1 VTRRTGILAT
11 FVSVAVAGCTTTQPQ
26 GTLAELASVQPD
38 VEEIYLED
46 GLERAAE
53 SYRRYLE
60 ETAESERTPEAMRRL
75 ADLQIE
81 QAYGV
86 IGSGEVVEV
95 SAAAAAAASKP
106 VEAPAVSKPE
116 AVDLPAPESAAPM
129 APARTSA
136 AVSPAVAPTESDR
149 DFEQRASQRQ
159 EFLGDVSMD
168 DDPLTGA
175 GGEPIPAGPREAIA
189 TYRKI
194 LDTYPNYER
203 NDQVL
208 YQMSRAYDEIGDPDE
223 AMQVMDRLVAEYP
236 HSKYIDEVHFRRGE
250 YYFVRKKYRDAESA
264 YGAIISMGSTS
275 SYYELGLYKLGWALY
290 KQEFYEEALHQ
301 YMAMLDHRQSI
312 GYDFDESYE
321 ENDEHRVADTF
332 RVVSLSFS
340 NLGGPEVVD
349 EYFAENGQRTY
360 ADKIYGNLGEFYFG
374 KLRYEDAASVYKS
387 FINRNPYH
395 RVSPHFSMR
404 IVEIYGEAG
413 FPKLVVESK
422 KEFATR
428 YAVDAEYWHRFD
440 IENAPEVVEFLKT
453 NLNDLANHYHA
464 LYQEEAF
471 LDEQPQNFA
480 EASRWYRQ
488 FLYSFPSDN
497 DTPQVNYQLADLL
510 LENENF
516 NAAAVEYERT
526 AYEYDTHEQASAAG
540 YAAIYAYRE
549 DQKEAT
555 GARVLEVK
563 QATVASSLR
572 FAETFPG
579 HEQAPVVLG
588 AAADDLYEMK
598 DFPLAIDS
606 AQKLIDRYPDANRE
620 LLRSAWVVVAHSSI
634 DIAEYQAAENA
645 YKNVLALT
653 PPDHESR
660 PDVIDGLAASIYKQG
675 EQANLLEDYR
685 AAANHFLRIKELAP
699 TSDIRSIAEYDA
711 AAALMKLEDWTMA
724 SDVLEEFRS
733 THPEH
738 DLNTEATKQLAHIYR
753 EDGQTA
759 RSAAEHERIA
769 AEATDPE
776 LAREALLTAAEL
788 YDQVSVLDDTV
799 RVYQQYVNEYPRPLD
814 LAMEARNRLS
824 EIFKAEL
831 DYERYYAQLNDIVD
845 ADREAGTDRTDR
857 SRYLAAKAALVLAEQ
872 SFKRFADLE
881 LVQPFEESLAEKQ
894 LRMDVA
900 MASFEA
906 LVDYEVAE
914 VTAAATFYLA
924 EIYYRFSVSLIES
937 ERPGGLSEAE
947 KVDYEMVIEE
957 EAYPFEERAIS
968 VHEENFELLSV
979 GVYNAWVQKSLDKLA
994 VLMPGRYA
1002 KNEISGGFV
1011 GSIDQYAYRMPIAP
1025 EIDMAAE
1032 DGNDIS
1038 GGGDDEGSLEATAQ
1052 MTDGLAPAKD

>member
-1 VTRRTGILAT
+1 VIRRTGFLLCAA
-11 FVSVAVAGCTTTQPQ
+11 SAGLAGCATTQPQ

-38 VEEIYLED
+38 VEEVYLED

-60 ETAESERTPEAMRRL
+60 ETSESARTPEAMRRL

-95 SAAAAAAASKP
+95 AAAAAAASKP
-106 VEAPAVSKPE
+106 SSAPEMAAPQSATPL
-116 AVDLPAPESAAPM
+116 ARTDPAPSVATPAEPDESE
-129 APARTSA
+129 R
-136 AVSPAVAPTESDR
+136 E
-149 DFEQRASQRQ
+149 FEQRASQRQ
-159 EFLGDVSMD
+159 DLLSDVPAD
-168 DDPLTGA
+168 DDLLTGA
-175 GGEPIPAGPREAIA
+175 GGEPIPAGPREAIE

-194 LDTYPNYER
+194 LETYPNYER

-208 YQMSRAYDEIGDPDE
+208 YQMSRAYDEIGQPDE
-223 AMQVMDRLVAEYP
+223 AMKVMDRLVAEYP
-236 HSKYIDEVHFRRGE
+236 YSRYIDEVHFRRGE
-250 YYFVRKKYRDAESA
+250 YYFVRKKYMDAESA
-264 YGAIISMGSTS
+264 YGAIITMGSTS
-275 SYYELGLYKLGWALY
+275 SYYELALYKLGWALY

-301 YMAMLDHRQSI
+301 YMAMLDYRESI
-312 GYDFDESYE
+312 GYDFDEAYE
-321 ENDEHRVADTF
+321 ENEEHRVADTF

-349 EYFAENGQRTY
+349 EYFSDYGHRSY
-360 ADKIYGNLGEFYFG
+360 ADKIYGNLGEFYFS

-387 FINRNPYH
+387 FINHNPYH

-440 IENAPEVVEFLKT
+440 IEDSPEVVGFLKT
-453 NLNDLANHYHA
+453 NLTDLANHYHA
-464 LYQEEAF
+464 LYQEPAF
-471 LDEQPQNFA
+471 EDEKPQSFA
-480 EASRWYRQ
+480 EAQRWYGQ
-488 FLYSFPSDN
+488 FLYSFPSDE
-497 DTPQVNYQLADLL
+497 DTPKVNYQLADLL
-510 LENENF
+510 LENRNF
-516 NAAAVEYERT
+516 GEAALQYERT
-526 AYEYDTHEQASAAG
+526 AYEYGTHEQASAAG

-549 DQKEAT
+549 DLKVAT
-555 GARVLEVK
+555 GARTLEVK
-563 QATVASSLR
+563 QATVDSSLR
-572 FAETFPG
+572 FAETFPE

-598 DFPLAIDS
+598 NFPLAIDS
-606 AQKLIDRYPDANRE
+606 AQKLIDRYPGSDSE
-620 LLRSAWVVVAHSSI
+620 LLRSAWAVVAHSSI
-634 DIAEYQAAENA
+634 DLAEYQDAENA

-660 PDVIDGLAASIYKQG
+660 AAVIDGLAASIYKQG

-685 AAANHFLRIKELAP
+685 AAANHFLRIKQLAP

-724 SDVLEEFRS
+724 SGVLEEFRS

-738 DLNTEATKQLAHIYR
+738 ELNAEATKQLAYIYR

-769 AEATDPE
+769 AEATDPV
-776 LAREALLTAAEL
+776 LSREALLTAAEM
-788 YDQVSVLDDTV
+788 YDEVNVLDDAV
-799 RVYQQYVNEYPRPLD
+799 RVYEQYVNEYPRPLD
-814 LAMEARNRLS
+814 FAMEARNRLS
-824 EIFKAEL
+824 EIFKADL
-831 DYERYYAQLNDIVD
+831 DYERYYTQLNDIID
-845 ADREAGTDRTDR
+845 ADREAGADRTDR

-872 SFKRFADLE
+872 SYKRFADLK
-881 LVQPFEESLAEKQ
+881 LVQPFEDSLAEKQ

-924 EIYYRFSVSLIES
+924 EIYFEFSAALLDS
-937 ERPGGLSEAE
+937 ERPDGLSEAE

-979 GVYNAWVQKSLDKLA
+979 GVYNPWVQKSLDKLA

-1011 GSIDQYAYRMPIAP
+1011 GSIDRYAYRMPIAP
-1025 EIDMAAE
+1025 EIDIAAE
-1032 DGNDIS
+1032 GADGD
-1038 GGGDDEGSLEATAQ
+1038 LEATAQ
-1052 MTDGLAPAKD
+1052 MLDGPVPDKD

>member
-1 VTRRTGILAT
+1 MSRHIGSLLGALLAGL
-11 FVSVAVAGCTTTQPQ
+11 AGCTTTTQQ
-26 GTLAELASVQPD
+26 GTLAELEAVQPD
-38 VEEIYLED
+38 VDEVYLED

-60 ETAESERTPEAMRRL
+60 ETPETERTPEAMRRL

-86 IGSGEVVEV
+86 IGNGEIVERPATEARELAV
-95 SAAAAAAASKP
+95 PQSASPLARA
-106 VEAPAVSKPE
+106 E
-116 AVDLPAPESAAPM
+116 PAPSVSVPAGPDES
-129 APARTSA
+129 
-136 AVSPAVAPTESDR
+136 EQ

-159 EFLGDVSMD
+159 ELLGQAPAD
-168 DDPLTGA
+168 DGLLTGA
-175 GGEPIPAGPREAIA
+175 GGEPIPAGPREAIQ

-194 LDTYPNYER
+194 LETYPNYER

-208 YQMSRAYDEIGDPDE
+208 YQMSRAYDEIGQPDE
-223 AMQVMDRLVAEYP
+223 AMKVMDRLVAEYP
-236 HSKYIDEVHFRRGE
+236 YSKYIDEVHFRRGE
-250 YYFVRKKYRDAESA
+250 YYFVRRKYFDAESA
-264 YGAIISMGSTS
+264 YGAIITMGSTS
-275 SYYELGLYKLGWALY
+275 SYYELALYKLGWALY
-290 KQEFYEEALHQ
+290 KQDFYEEALHQ
-301 YMAMLDHRQSI
+301 YMAMLDYRQSI
-312 GYDFDESYE
+312 GYDFNEADDKREG
-321 ENDEHRVADTF
+321 HRVADTF

-349 EYFAENGQRTY
+349 EYFSEHGHRIY
-360 ADKIYGNLGEFYFG
+360 ADKIYGNLGEFYFS

-387 FINRNPYH
+387 FINLNPYH

-428 YAVDAEYWHRFD
+428 YAVDAEYWQRFD
-440 IENAPEVVEFLKT
+440 MADSPEVIGFLKT

-464 LYQEEAF
+464 LYQEEVF
-471 LDEQPQNFA
+471 VEEQPQNFA

-488 FLYSFPSDN
+488 FLYSFPSD
-497 DTPQVNYQLADLL
+497 DETPQVNYQLADLL
-510 LENENF
+510 LENDSF
-516 NAAAVEYERT
+516 GDAAREYERT

-549 DQKEAT
+549 DLKLAT
-555 GARVLEVK
+555 GARTLEVK
-563 QATVASSLR
+563 QATVDSSLR
-572 FAETFPG
+572 FAETFPD

-588 AAADDLYEMK
+588 AAADDLYAMK
-598 DFPLAIDS
+598 NFPVAIDS
-606 AQKLIDRYPDANRE
+606 AQKLIDRYPGADSE
-620 LLRSAWVVVAHSSI
+620 LLRSAWAVIAHSSI
-634 DIAEYQAAENA
+634 DLAEYPDAENA
-645 YKNVLALT
+645 YQNVLALT

-660 PDVIDGLAASIYKQG
+660 PAVIDGLAASIYKQG

-685 AAANHFLRIKELAP
+685 GAANHFLRIKQLAP
-699 TSDIRSIAEYDA
+699 TSDIRSVAEYDA
-711 AAALMKLEDWTMA
+711 AAALMKLEDWAMA
-724 SDVLEEFRS
+724 SGVLEEFRN

-738 DLNTEATKQLAHIYR
+738 ELNAEATKQLAYIYR

-769 AEATDPE
+769 AEVMDPV

-788 YDQVSVLDDTV
+788 YDEVNILADTV
-799 RVYQQYVNEYPRPLD
+799 RVYEQYVSEYPRPLD
-814 LAMEARNRLS
+814 LAMEARNRLA

-831 DYERYYAQLNDIVD
+831 DYERYYAELNDIID
-845 ADREAGTDRTDR
+845 ADREAGADRTDR
-857 SRYLAAKAALVLAEQ
+857 SRYLAATAALVLAEQ
-872 SFKRFADLE
+872 SYKRFADLE

-900 MASFEA
+900 MANFEA
-906 LVDYEVAE
+906 LVDYEVAS

-924 EIYYRFSVSLIES
+924 EIYFDFSVALLES
-937 ERPGGLSEAE
+937 ERPAGLSEAE
-947 KVDYEMVIEE
+947 KTDYEMVIEE

-979 GVYNAWVQKSLDKLA
+979 GVYNPWVQKSLDKLA

-1002 KNEISGGFV
+1002 KNEMSGGFV
-1011 GSIDQYAYRMPIAP
+1011 GSIDRYAYRMPIAP
-1025 EIDMAAE
+1025 KIPVDSEIPGA
-1032 DGNDIS
+1032 
-1038 GGGDDEGSLEATAQ
+1038 GDDEDAVEATAQ
-1052 MTDGLAPAKD
+1052 MIDGSVPSKD